1 MLSLGCS
8 VCGTPGFGSTVNAES
23 PLLLN
28 TFEIV
33 SAARPVLV
41 TVISRV
47 AVVPRATVPKSS
59 EPLTAILPVTPVPLA
74 GSW

>member
-8 VCGTPGFGSTVNAES
+8 VCGHSRVRQHGERRVAAAHEHI
-23 PLLLN
+23 L
-28 TFEIV
+28 IV

>member
-1 MLSLGCS
+1 MATL
-8 VCGTPGFGSTVNAES
+8 V
-23 PLLLN
+23 
-28 TFEIV
+28 IV
-33 SAARPVLV
+33 SAARPVFW

-47 AVVPRATVPKSS
+47 AEVPRATVPKSS